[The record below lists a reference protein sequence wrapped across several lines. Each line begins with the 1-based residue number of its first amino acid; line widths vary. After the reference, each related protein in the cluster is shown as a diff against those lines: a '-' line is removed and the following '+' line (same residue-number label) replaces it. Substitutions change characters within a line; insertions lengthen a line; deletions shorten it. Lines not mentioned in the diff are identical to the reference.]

1 MKLFIILI
9 SSISLCHQLLVVVES
24 LAFSTNKANYGYSNK
39 KAVSPLTADDD
50 VVVESNRVFVA
61 GISQTC
67 SEETIRSTFSEFGT
81 IENILI
87 IGQDD
92 AERKNKRKPYCF
104 VTFDDL
110 SSAQRA
116 VASSVPSSPPSN
128 NHNNNNNS
136 VYTQI
141 QYSKPIDSRRR
152 SNQSRVEEAGKQSQ
166 IEAYTTETNLI
177 VQVQSTHVDRMVD
190 YLHRWSDD
198 IIAQE
203 KSGKNFCKVLG
214 SASAI
219 SRNVSL
225 LYLSCGNPIDLGRI
239 LGVDPLLARAINKS
253 YIVQPGLLRGNLST
267 EQGCSDFAKMLFGK
281 VSSQTNN
288 GLNDDDDDEEPVV
301 CRMQVFPPKYQSRLL
316 QLVYDLVQETD
327 EQSRKFTISPIGF
340 SYMISV
346 VEAYQYKGKGWEERQ
361 HDDNSK
367 LYMVGISPAS
377 MDLDVVD
384 TNNIIAGESSG
395 DDVSRA
401 YYKLKEAI
409 GMYEAI
415 HGALPQDLH
424 GSLALDCGS
433 APGGWTKYL
442 IEHFG
447 CKQVYSI
454 DPGNLSPSVMKL
466 KETMHMQMK
475 IQDALP
481 KLLEDEA
488 VASAGGGVKLWVS
501 DMCLHNMAEQ
511 VELLLL
517 AKEEGVLTPNALFVL
532 TLKCVVGHSKLA
544 YDAQVKKVVDKFCM
558 DANLDCVET
567 FHLFSNRSG
576 ERTVIGYIK

>member
-1 MKLFIILI
+1 MKLLLI
-9 SSISLCHQLLVVVES
+9 SSLLCCHQLLVVVQS
-24 LAFSTNKANYGYSNK
+24 LAFSTNKANYSNK
-39 KAVSPLTADDD
+39 KVASPLTADDYDD
-50 VVVESNRVFVA
+50 VVVKSNRVFVA

-67 SEETIRSTFSEFGT
+67 SEETIHSTFSVFGT
-81 IENILI
+81 IADILI

-116 VASSVPSSPPSN
+116 VASSSSSSVPSSPPSN
-128 NHNNNNNS
+128 DDNNNNS

-190 YLHRWSDD
+190 YLHRWNDK
-198 IIAQE
+198 E
-203 KSGKNFCKVLG
+203 KGEQNYFCKVLG

-288 GLNDDDDDEEPVV
+288 GLNDANDEEEEPVV

-316 QLVYDLVQETD
+316 QLVYDLVQEID
-327 EQSRKFTISPIGF
+327 EESRQFTISPKRF
-340 SYMISV
+340 THMLSV

-384 TNNIIAGESSG
+384 TNNIITGGSSG

-454 DPGNLSPSVMKL
+454 DPGELSPSVMKL
-466 KETMHMQMK
+466 KETVHMQMK
-475 IQDALP
+475 IQYALP

-488 VASAGGGVKLWVS
+488 VASDGGGVKLWVS

-517 AKEEGVLTPNALFVL
+517 AKEEGVLAPNAFFVL

-544 YDAQVKKVVDKFCM
+544 YDAQVKKVVDKFFM

>member
-1 MKLFIILI
+1 MKLFIIVI
-9 SSISLCHQLLVVVES
+9 SSLLCHQLLVVES
-24 LAFSTNKANYGYSNK
+24 LAFSTNKANSNK
-39 KAVSPLTADDD
+39 NNVAD

-61 GISQTC
+61 GISPTC
-67 SEETIRSTFSEFGT
+67 SEETIRSTFSQFGSV
-81 IENILI
+81 EDILI

-92 AERKNKRKPYCF
+92 AERKNKRNPFCF

-116 VASSVPSSPPSN
+116 LAAPKPPPS
-128 NHNNNNNS
+128 NS

-152 SNQSRVEEAGKQSQ
+152 SNQSRVKEAGKQSQ
-166 IEAYTTETNLI
+166 IEAYGEETNLI
-177 VQVQSTHVDRMVD
+177 VQAQSTHVDRMVE
-190 YLHRWSDD
+190 YLHRWNDS
-198 IIAQE
+198 AE
-203 KSGKNFCKVLG
+203 KKGENFCRVLG
-214 SASAI
+214 STSSI

-225 LYLSCGNPIDLGRI
+225 LYLSCGNPIDLARI
-239 LGVDPLLARAINKS
+239 LCMDPLLARAINKS
-253 YIVQPGLLRGNLST
+253 YIVQPGLLQGNLST
-267 EQGCSDFAKMLFGK
+267 EQGCSDFAKLLFDK
-281 VSSQTNN
+281 VSQTNE
-288 GLNDDDDDEEPVV
+288 LSDDEEEPVV
-301 CRMQVFPPKYQSRLL
+301 CRMQVFPPKHQSRLL
-316 QLVYDLVQETD
+316 QLVHTLVQATD
-327 EQSRKFTISPIGF
+327 KESRQFAIAPKGFTS
-340 SYMISV
+340 MVSV
-346 VEAYQYKGKGWEERQ
+346 VEVYQYKGKGWEERQ
-361 HDDNSK
+361 HDENSK
-367 LYMVGISPAS
+367 LYMLGISPAS

-384 TNNIIAGESSG
+384 TNNIIANDSTG

-409 GMYEAI
+409 GTYEASC
-415 HGALPQDLH
+415 GALPQDLY

-447 CKQVYSI
+447 CKKVYSI
-454 DPGNLSPSVMKL
+454 DPGKLSPSVLKL
-466 KETMHMQMK
+466 KETIHMQIK

-488 VASAGGGVKLWVS
+488 VAAAGGVKLWVS

-517 AKEEGVLTPNALFVL
+517 AKEEGVLAPNAFFVL

-544 YDAQVKKVVDKFCM
+544 YDAQVKKVVDKFCA
-558 DANLDCVET
+558 DANVDGVET

-576 ERTVIGYIK
+576 ERTVIGYIN